1 VTGPKFALFYAG
13 DAYSTA
19 RKIMG
24 RQSAGEALMK
34 GVAETWPD
42 GPVAAFGPGGRP
54 VGMERQL
61 ADHGFR
67 GEVRWHPGLAG
78 PATSGL
84 GAGYYPAPPITDLVH
99 ARNAVS
105 PNAYSL
111 FGVTHTLSSGGAMD
125 QISRMVMAPFQ
136 PWDALICTSRAALSV
151 VERLFAAHRAWAAE
165 HLGATRFVRPQTPVI
180 PLGVDTGRFAPDAAA
195 RTAARAKLQLADDE
209 TVFLFAGRLSF
220 HAKAN
225 PAPFYA
231 AAQAAAAEGRR
242 IVAIDAGVFPNDYTR
257 KAYEQARAVLAPDVR
272 FITVDGADREAYD
285 RAWRAAD
292 VFVSLSDNV
301 QETFGLTPLEAMA
314 AGLPVLVSDWN
325 GYRDTVRDGID
336 GICVPTLAPPGGGGD
351 RLAAAHS
358 SEELTYD
365 AFIGLLSL
373 VTVVAP
379 GPLVEAVRTLVDS
392 PDLRRRMGAAGRARA
407 CDTFAWPIILRRYDE
422 LAEALAAM
430 RPVSPMAPTP
440 WPGRPEPFGLFAGH
454 PATTVGGDWM
464 VTRSAGPGGRALD
477 ELLGLTLASYGFYAA
492 HLSEADVRRA
502 FDALARGPMRLDAL
516 AAVNPDRRKGV
527 FALMWLAK
535 FDLVQ
540 LTPPA

>member
-34 GVAETWPD
+34 GVAETWPE
-42 GPVAAFGPGGRP
+42 GPVCAFGPGGQP

-67 GEVRWHPGLAG
+67 GEVRWNPGLAG
-78 PATSGL
+78 PALSGL
-84 GAGYYPAPPITDLVH
+84 GAAYYPAPPITDLVH
-99 ARNAVS
+99 TRNAVS
-105 PNAYSL
+105 PAAYSV

-125 QISRMVMAPFQ
+125 QIGRMVLAPFQ
-136 PWDALICTSRAALSV
+136 SWDALICTSQAALVV
-151 VERLFAAHRAWAAE
+151 VERLFAAHRDWAGA

-180 PLGVDTGRFAPDAAA
+180 PLGVDTARFAPDAAL
-195 RTAARAKLQLADDE
+195 RTAARARLKVTEAE

-257 KAYEQARAVLAPDVR
+257 RAYEQARAVLAPDVR
-272 FITVDGADREAYD
+272 FITVDGADRAAYD
-285 RAWRAAD
+285 GAWRAAD

-325 GYRDTVRDGID
+325 GYRDTVRDGVD
-336 GICVPTLAPPGGGGD
+336 GICVPTLAPPPGGGG

-358 SEELTYD
+358 SEELSYD

-379 GPLVEAVRTLVDS
+379 EPLVAAVRTLVDS
-392 PDLRRRMGAAGRARA
+392 PDLRRRMGTAGRARA
-407 CDTFAWPIILRRYDE
+407 CENFAWPIILKRYDALADE
-422 LAEALAAM
+422 LAAL
-430 RPVSPMAPTP
+430 RPTAPLQPTP

-454 PATTVGGDWM
+454 PSATVSGAWTVA
-464 VTRSAGPGGRALD
+464 RAPGRDAAALD
-477 ELLGLTLASYGFYAA
+477 DLLGLTLANYGFYAV
-492 HLSEADVRRA
+492 HLADADVRRA

-535 FDLVQ
+535 FNLVQ